1 MRKLIA
7 KIFLVILVL
16 AAAGSF
22 FLALVPFNK
31 YVACVRGSTGQMHDI
46 ETKEATSQA
55 VEIGDSFD
63 KYFKNPKWHHLESG
77 NWRHIV
83 EFNGECDYDGKPA
96 KAKIQFIISQE
107 TRVESILDF
116 KILYRVG
123 AIAIDDKILTTQERM
138 DFLDKIIN
146 SK

>member
-1 MRKLIA
+1 MKKLIA
-7 KIFLVILVL
+7 KILIVILML
-16 AAAGSF
+16 AAVGSF
-22 FLALVPFNK
+22 FLAFVPFNK

-55 VEIGDSFD
+55 VELGETFD

-83 EFNGECDYDGKPA
+83 EFVGDCEYEGKPVT
-96 KAKIQFIISQE
+96 AKIQFIIRQE
-107 TRVESILDF
+107 TRVTSILDF
-116 KILYRVG
+116 NVIYHVG
-123 AIAIDDKILTTQERM
+123 AIEIDNKMLTTKERM
-138 DFLDKIIN
+138 EFLDKILN

>member
-31 YVACVRGSTGQMHDI
+31 YVACVRGSSGQMHDT
-46 ETKEATSQA
+46 ETKEATSPE
-55 VEIGDSFD
+55 VELGETFD
-63 KYFKNPKWHHLESG
+63 KYFKNPKWHHFESG

-96 KAKIQFIISQE
+96 NAKIQFIIRQE

-116 KILYRVG
+116 KIIYHVG
-123 AIAIDDKILTTQERM
+123 AIAIDNKILTTEERM
-138 DFLDKIIN
+138 EFLDKIVN
-146 SK
+146 ST